1 MKRHSLVG
9 AMDSLRDYV
18 EDKYHINLGN
28 IFIFATVG
36 LLVYVFCC
44 RSRNR
49 RNRKRE
55 NQQRSGS
62 GLYPDLNQ
70 ETRRN
75 SVLNYFGVDDIR
87 LISDRFTSLE
97 EVTEAIRK
105 AGLESC
111 NLIFG
116 IDYTLSNLA
125 QGQRSFGGRALH
137 GLYPD
142 LLNPYQQVI
151 SILGETIEPFDE
163 DGIIPVFGFGDQ
175 STRGTGVFPFRAEG
189 YCTGFHDALQAY
201 NQITPN
207 VKLSGPTN
215 FAPLIRR
222 ALEIVRQTKAYHIL
236 VIVADG
242 QVTNEQATRHA
253 IVEAAQ
259 YPLSIIMI
267 GVGDGP
273 WDMMKEFDDS
283 IPQRRFDNFQFVDF
297 NLAMRDA
304 RNPQA
309 AFALAALMEI
319 PDQFKAIKQ
328 LGLLEM

>member
-116 IDYTLSNLA
+116 VDYTASNNI
-125 QGQRSFGGRALH
+125 QGQRTFGGRCLH
-137 GLYPD
+137 YMGPGAV
-142 LLNPYQQVI
+142 NPYQQVI